1 MNVSMSPTRITIQRE
16 RIMRLEG
23 ATASD
28 FPVGTVVPAD
38 REQGTPRLIVVS
50 IDPDGTPVGELTRQ
64 RAAKS
69 VGPTPAQ
76 IAESARL
83 QADYDRW
90 AADQRAHGGSVH
102 MADVGDMGSLRDLD
116 W

>member
-1 MNVSMSPTRITIQRE
+1 M
-16 RIMRLEG
+16 EG

-28 FPVGTVVPAD
+28 FPVGTIVPAN
-38 REQGTPRLIVVS
+38 REAVIPRMIVVS
-50 IDPDGTPVGELTRQ
+50 IEPDGTPVGEPTRK

-69 VGPTPAQ
+69 TGPTPAQ